1 LLEEN
6 QKLDGFLDSNK
17 RDLEDAMYHMNKAT
31 EDIKKLK
38 LLQEQSDS
46 QLDQYRKEIEIL
58 KSKLETK
65 SEQFVQTNQP
75 NQDSKIIGMVEAQI
89 KEYNVRMLLF

>member
-1 LLEEN
+1 
-6 QKLDGFLDSNK
+6 
-17 RDLEDAMYHMNKAT
+17 MNKAA

-46 QLDQYRKEIEIL
+46 QLDQYREEYEIL

-65 SEQFVQTNQP
+65 PEQFVPNQP
-75 NQDSKIIGMVEAQI
+75 NQDTKIISMVEAQI
-89 KEYNVRMLLF
+89 KEYNVRIFLFK